1 MAAGTSL
8 CFLAISGTGVFTL
21 VALVLYSTNYGSF
34 HKSEFLLSFRAV
46 TRSNQ
51 PDYSKS
57 INEFSRT
64 ANLLH
69 AEPSGDGKT
78 AKLTFDILMKKDKDS
93 QEISGNI
100 ARLERISEVVL
111 VASKHDIDY

>member
-34 HKSEFLLSFRAV
+34 DKSEFLLSFRAV
-46 TRSNQ
+46 TGSNQ

-57 INEFSRT
+57 IDEFSRT
-64 ANLLH
+64 ASLLN
-69 AEPSGDGKT
+69 AEPSGDGKI

-100 ARLERISEVVL
+100 ARLEGISEVVL
-111 VASKHDIDY
+111 VASKDDVDY